1 MGRLTGTLGLAGL
14 FLSGALM
21 AQETVVLGT
30 ATPGGGFPVYGAAY
44 ADMVNAQ
51 EPALR
56 IETRNTRGSTENV
69 PLLEAGKLDIALV
82 QGEVAEVQ
90 LAKPGNALRIVTAM
104 YGSPGLF
111 AVRADSPVRSIAD
124 LRGKPVALGAQ
135 GSGLTILGRNVLQAL
150 GVEVQPITLEKAGD
164 GPAMVLDGR
173 AEALWGAGIGW
184 PGFTALAKSGARFFG
199 PDAREIAGILAKN
212 PALKPLTMPAGAY
225 PGIDKPIETV
235 GSWSFVPARAELAE
249 DVGYRLARALHRAEA
264 PFAARLTQARE
275 ITSANT
281 VAAAPR
287 PDLIHPG
294 VQRYLREAGLLK

>member
-173 AEALWGAGIGW
+173 AEALWGAGHHDSQR
-184 PGFTALAKSGARFFG
+184 PFVSSSG
-199 PDAREIAGILAKN
+199 
-212 PALKPLTMPAGAY
+212 T
-225 PGIDKPIETV
+225 
-235 GSWSFVPARAELAE
+235 
-249 DVGYRLARALHRAEA
+249 
-264 PFAARLTQARE
+264 
-275 ITSANT
+275 
-281 VAAAPR
+281 
-287 PDLIHPG
+287 
-294 VQRYLREAGLLK
+294 